1 MWQAQGKDRKDI
13 IMATTRFSTENNQS
27 GGNLPK
33 GVGTLVVIGLVVLLA
48 IIVAFNSFT
57 VVNEGFIGVKYQFG
71 KIVDSDLS
79 AGLNFHIPF
88 MEEIEQ
94 VDIREQ
100 VYAVTTDA
108 YTSDTQT
115 VNELMLK
122 VNYYYDGTQ
131 LSEIIRT
138 IGISNVETKLLVPNV
153 AKITK
158 DEIGKVQAEMLVQNR
173 SDVQNAIFAKIKE
186 ALAPQGIIVTAF
198 AIENLSFDDAFE
210 QSIQAKVIAAQ
221 DALKMQNKTAEKEEE
236 AKQQVIAAQA
246 EADSQKIK
254 ADAEAYAIQ
263 VVQEQIAQSP
273 DYIEYLKISNWNG
286 VLPQAIGTEVNPF
299 IALDGD
305 YSTATRQNVQSTPV
319 VSTGTAQ

>member
-1 MWQAQGKDRKDI
+1 
-13 IMATTRFSTENNQS
+13 MATFNFSTEKKPE
-27 GGNLPK
+27 GNTK
-33 GVGTLVVIGLVVLLA
+33 GIGVFVLIGLIVLLA
-48 IIVAFNSFT
+48 VIVAFNCFS

-71 KIVDSDLS
+71 KIVDSSLS

-88 MEEIEQ
+88 VEEIEQ
-94 VDIREQ
+94 VDTREQ
-100 VYAVTTDA
+100 IYSVTTDA

-115 VNELMLK
+115 VNTLALK
-122 VNYYYDGTQ
+122 VNYYYDATK

-153 AKITK
+153 AKIAK
-158 DEIGKVQAEMLVQNR
+158 DEIGKVQAEKLVQNR
-173 SDVQNAIFAKIKE
+173 SDVQNSIYVELKE
-186 ALAPQGIIVTAF
+186 TLAPQGIIVTAF

-236 AKQQVIAAQA
+236 AKQQVIAAEA
-246 EADSQKIK
+246 EAQSQKIK

-299 IALDGD
+299 IALGGD
-305 YSTATRQNVQSTPV
+305 YATAT
-319 VSTGTAQ
+319 TGGNTAAAPTVTAPTE

>member
-1 MWQAQGKDRKDI
+1 
-13 IMATTRFSTENNQS
+13 MATFNFSTEKKPE
-27 GGNLPK
+27 GNAK
-33 GVGTLVVIGLVVLLA
+33 GIGVFVLIGVIILLA
-48 IIVAFNSFT
+48 VIVLFNCFS

-71 KIVDSDLS
+71 KIVDSSLS

-88 MEEIEQ
+88 VEEIEQ
-94 VDIREQ
+94 VDTREQ
-100 VYAVTTDA
+100 IYSVTTDA

-115 VNELMLK
+115 VNTLALK
-122 VNYYYDGTQ
+122 VNYYYDATK

-153 AKITK
+153 AKIAK
-158 DEIGKVQAEMLVQNR
+158 DEIGKVQAEKLVQNR
-173 SDVQNAIFAKIKE
+173 SDVQNSIYVELKE
-186 ALAPQGIIVTAF
+186 TLAPQGIIVTAF

-236 AKQQVIAAQA
+236 AKQQVIAAEA
-246 EADSQKIK
+246 EAQSQKIK

-299 IALDGD
+299 IALGGD
-305 YSTATRQNVQSTPV
+305 YSTATRGGNTVAAPTV
-319 VSTGTAQ
+319 TAPTE

>member
-1 MWQAQGKDRKDI
+1 
-13 IMATTRFSTENNQS
+13 MATFNFSTEKKSEN
-27 GGNLPK
+27 GNGRGYGIFVL
-33 GVGTLVVIGLVVLLA
+33 IGLIVVLALVL
-48 IIVAFNSFT
+48 IFNSFT

-71 KIVDSDLS
+71 KIVDSSLT

-88 MEEIEQ
+88 VEEIEQ
-94 VDIREQ
+94 VDTREQ
-100 VYAVTTDA
+100 IYSVTTDA

-115 VNELMLK
+115 VNTLQLK

-131 LSEIIRT
+131 LSEIIRN
-138 IGISNVETKLLVPNV
+138 IGVPNVETKLLVPNV
-153 AKITK
+153 AKIAK
-158 DEIGKVQAEMLVQNR
+158 DEIGKVQAEKLVQNR
-173 SDVQNAIFAKIKE
+173 SDVQNAIYEELKE

-236 AKQQVIAAQA
+236 AKQLVIAAEAAA
-246 EADSQKIK
+246 ESQKIQ

-263 VVQEQIAQSP
+263 VVQEQIAKSP

-299 IALDGD
+299 IALGGD
-305 YSTATRQNVQSTPV
+305 YSTATRGGSTVIAPAAD
-319 VSTGTAQ
+319 TNTPAAQ